1 MIQLPNV
8 GWKDVIWTARGEPLL
23 HQFLRRQLQHQT
35 GRAQLATALHF
46 SFKLSQLSIR
56 AAPYPNATQ
65 RDTLTSLEM
74 GMEGESE
81 CTCTLHAYIDGY
93 QMRGGGRLFY
103 RWWVITLAKLA

>member
-1 MIQLPNV
+1 MPNG

-81 CTCTLHAYIDGY
+81 CTCTLHSYMDGSSNEGGVGY
-93 QMRGGGRLFY
+93 FIGGGE
-103 RWWVITLAKLA
+103 VTLAKLA